1 MNQAKTILVLVVVIV
16 LLLASAAFAGC
27 TSEANTEMPL
37 VYCHSQGGVVKD
49 GKCVKK
55 GRLAP

>member
-1 MNQAKTILVLVVVIV
+1 MMRLFLVVAV
-16 LLLASAAFAGC
+16 FALGC
-27 TSEANTEMPL
+27 VQKTDTEMPL

>member
-1 MNQAKTILVLVVVIV
+1 MLAVLHVIAPSKTTN
-16 LLLASAAFAGC
+16 A
-27 TSEANTEMPL
+27 EMPL

-55 GRLAP
+55 GSV

>member
-1 MNQAKTILVLVVVIV
+1 MTRIFLVVAAIV
-16 LLLASAAFAGC
+16 FALAILRAVFQAPE
-27 TSEANTEMPL
+27 TNTQMPL

-55 GRLAP
+55 ER

>member
-1 MNQAKTILVLVVVIV
+1 MLRIFLVIAAGALVLAILHVIAPV
-16 LLLASAAFAGC
+16 KPATTA
-27 TSEANTEMPL
+27 EMPL

-55 GRLAP
+55 EGAR